1 MSFKLSARSRARLI
15 GVHPDLVRVVER
27 AITVTLVDFSVVE
40 GVRTLAKQ
48 MEYFKKG
55 KSMTMRSRHLTGH
68 AVDLAPWMMV
78 NGVMTI
84 DWESDAGWEAL
95 ADAMKSSAY
104 ALSVPVE
111 WGGDWKWRDAPHWQL
126 SWGEYP

>member
-1 MSFKLSARSRARLI
+1 MSFKLSARSRARLL

-48 MEYFKKG
+48 LEYFRKG
-55 KSMTMRSRHLTGH
+55 KSMTMHSRHLTGH
-68 AVDLAPWMMV
+68 AIDLAPWV
-78 NGVMTI
+78 NGTI
-84 DWESDAGWEAL
+84 EWDNDAAWEAI

-104 ALSVPVE
+104 DLSVPIT
-111 WGGDWKWRDAPHWQL
+111 WGGDWQRFVDKPHFELSRDI
-126 SWGEYP
+126 YPA